1 MIMKT
6 TSQVVES
13 EAETKERTKYGKVTK
28 DVRPHTSDM
37 WLRELILALTSALM
51 LLVNLIFLI
60 RHFKTSYSAYV
71 LPCFFLGLLTADFQ
85 SAFIHWVVDT
95 YFSSETPIL
104 GPAIVRPFRLHH
116 FAPTQITYNDY
127 LRTYGDAA
135 VFTTPHLLFT
145 MWILCFYSLESK
157 FVYFLVLWIFSYS
170 LVGYGV
176 NQFHQWAHTHG
187 RPIPAAAEFLQKLG
201 LILPKDHHRKHH
213 TPPHDCNYCIVA
225 GLVDGPLE
233 AINFWRRLENVVE
246 SVTGVKPR
254 IHTTVKT

>member
-1 MIMKT
+1 MKT
-6 TSQVVES
+6 TRQVMES
-13 EAETKERTKYGKVTK
+13 EAETKERKKYGKVTK
-28 DVRPHTSDM
+28 DVRPHTSEM

-71 LPCFFLGLLTADFQ
+71 LPCFFLGLLTSDFVCGVM
-85 SAFIHWVVDT
+85 HWVVDS

-104 GPAIVRPFRLHH
+104 GPAVVRPFRLHH

-127 LRTYGDAA
+127 VITYGDAA
-135 VFTTPHLLFT
+135 ICTTPHLLFT
-145 MWILCFYSLESK
+145 MWILCFYSLGEGHD
-157 FVYFLVLWIFSYS
+157 IITT
-170 LVGYGV
+170 
-176 NQFHQWAHTHG
+176 WAHTHD

-213 TPPHDCNYCIVA
+213 TPPHDCNYCLVA

-233 AINFWRRLENVVE
+233 AINIWRRLENVVE

-254 IHTTVKT
+254 IHTTVEM